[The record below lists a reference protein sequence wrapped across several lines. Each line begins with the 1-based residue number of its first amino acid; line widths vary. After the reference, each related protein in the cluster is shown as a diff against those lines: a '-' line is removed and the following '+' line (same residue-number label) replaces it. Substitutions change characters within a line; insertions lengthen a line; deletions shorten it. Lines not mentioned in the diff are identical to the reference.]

1 MSDNLKILKN
11 NNSPAS
17 HHHIDM
23 KNRYLCENEIN
34 LIFNNMK
41 KVILSLFIMLS
52 LSASVK
58 ADEGMWI
65 PMLLQNN
72 EKDMQEMGMNITVDD
87 IYSINHS
94 SMKDAVVLFDGGCTG
109 EIVSDKGLLLTN
121 HHCGF
126 DWIQYHST
134 VEHDY
139 LTEGFWA
146 MNQEEELPCPGISA
160 VMLKSMEDVTDRV
173 LEGITRYTTDE
184 ERESIIKDNIN
195 RIKEEAESNTKYQVI
210 IRAFYQGNKYYMIY
224 NEVFKDV
231 RLVGTPPSNIGKF
244 GGDTDNWV
252 WPRHT
257 GDFSVFR
264 IYVSPEGEAVDYS
277 EDNVPYRP
285 NYHFPISLK
294 GVEEGDFTF
303 VFGYPARTN
312 EYLPAVAVNQE
323 ANVTYPVIVDLRG
336 KILDIYNKYQEKDP
350 KVRIQ
355 YASKHAH
362 LGNGWKKWMGVIE
375 GINNFK
381 GVEKKS
387 AFDKA
392 FTKWAYQSR
401 ARGAYLTLIKD
412 FEDLYEEYKPYRMA
426 TTYLSEAGLSI
437 EILTFASEFK
447 KLAQVTKDTPQEEID
462 KLIADAKEAT
472 KVFFKDYY
480 QPIDE
485 EVAAMVLQEYI
496 DNQPKD
502 FRPEILNVIVD
513 KYADI
518 QAYVDELFAKTI
530 FTSEENINAFLD
542 GFKASKAKKL
552 AQDPALVAYNNMMDF
567 YSNNI
572 MAKSTELSNK
582 IANMQRVFMRG
593 QMEYHAEQNPD
604 KMMYP
609 DANFTLRVTYGK
621 VGGFSPRDAVRY
633 KHFTTLD
640 GIMQKENPDI
650 YDYVV
655 TDRLRELYENN
666 DYGRYADKDGSM
678 HVAFIA
684 GNHTT
689 GGNSGS
695 PILNADGHLLGL
707 NFDRTWEGTMSDLI
721 YDPSICKN
729 ISVDIRYV
737 LFIIDKYAGAG
748 HLVEE
753 MTIVE

>member
-1 MSDNLKILKN
+1 MRKRNQITY
-11 NNSPAS
+11 
-17 HHHIDM
+17 I
-23 KNRYLCENEIN
+23 
-34 LIFNNMK
+34 NMK
-41 KVILSLFIMLS
+41 KIILSLFIVVS
-52 LSASVK
+52 LAFNLR

-72 EKDMQEMGMNITVDD
+72 EQEMQEMGMNITVED

-139 LTEGFWA
+139 LTNGFWA
-146 MNQEEELPCPGISA
+146 MSQEEELVCPGITA

-173 LEGITRYTTDE
+173 LEGVDERRTSAE
-184 ERESIIKDNIN
+184 ERAEIVANNIDKIKA
-195 RIKEEAESNTKYQVI
+195 EAEANTDYQVI
-210 IRAFYQGNKYYMIY
+210 IRSFYNGNKYYMIY
-224 NEVFKDV
+224 NEVFRDV
-231 RLVGTPPSNIGKF
+231 RLVGAPPSNIGKF

-264 IYVSPEGEAVDYS
+264 IYVSPDGKAADYS
-277 EDNVPYRP
+277 ENNVPYKP

-323 ANVTYPVIVDLRG
+323 ANIIYPVNVDLRG

-362 LGNGWKKWMGVIE
+362 LGNGWKKWMGVVE

-381 GVEKKS
+381 GVEKKYD
-387 AFDKA
+387 FDKA

-401 ARGAYLTLIKD
+401 ARGAYLTLID
-412 FEDLYEEYKPYRMA
+412 EFEKVYAEYEPYRLA
-426 TTYLSEAGLSI
+426 TTYLSETVLNI
-437 EILTFASEFK
+437 EVVTFAASFN
-447 KLAQVTKDTPQEEID
+447 KLSKVTKDTPQEEIE
-462 KLIADAKEAT
+462 KLIENAREAT
-472 KVFFKDYY
+472 KVFFKDYH

-485 EVAAMVLQEYI
+485 EVAAMALQEYI
-496 DNQPKD
+496 NNQPAD
-502 FRPEILNVIVD
+502 FRPELLNTIVE
-513 KYADI
+513 KYDNV
-518 QAYVDELFAKTI
+518 QSYVDELFAKTM
-530 FTSEENINAFLD
+530 FTSEEDINKFLD
-542 GFKASKAKKL
+542 KFKPSKAKKL
-552 AQDPALVAYNNMMDF
+552 AQDPALMAYNNVMDF
-567 YSNNI
+567 YEKNVKTKAI
-572 MAKSTELSNK
+572 ELNNK
-582 IANMQRVFMRG
+582 INNMQRVFMRG
-593 QMEYHAEQNPD
+593 QMEYHAEVNPD

-633 KHFTTLD
+633 KHYTTLD

-655 TDRLRELYENN
+655 TDRLRELYETK

-737 LFIIDKYAGAG
+737 LFIIDKYAGATR
-748 HLVEE
+748 LIEE
-753 MTIVE
+753 MTIIE

>member
-1 MSDNLKILKN
+1 
-11 NNSPAS
+11 
-17 HHHIDM
+17 
-23 KNRYLCENEIN
+23 
-34 LIFNNMK
+34 MK
-41 KVILSLFIMLS
+41 KLFLSLFIVAS
-52 LSASVK
+52 LCFNLR

-72 EKDMQEMGMNITVDD
+72 EQDMQEMGMNITAED

-109 EIVSDKGLLLTN
+109 EIVSNQGLLLTN

-139 LTEGFWA
+139 LTHGFWA
-146 MNQEEELPCPGISA
+146 MSKEEELPCPGISA

-173 LEGITRYTTDE
+173 LEGVTKETSNDE
-184 ERESIIKDNIN
+184 RAEIVTENIKK
-195 RIKEEAESNTKYQVI
+195 IKEEAEANSDYQVVI
-210 IRAFYQGNKYYMIY
+210 KSFYHGNKYYMIY

-231 RLVGTPPSNIGKF
+231 RMVGAPPSNIGKF

-264 IYVSPEGEAVDYS
+264 IYVSPDGKAADYS
-277 EDNVPYRP
+277 EDNVPYTP

-294 GVEEGDFTF
+294 GANEGDFTF

-312 EYLPAVAVNQE
+312 EYLPAIAVNQE
-323 ANVTYPVIVDLRG
+323 ANIIYPVSVDLRG

-350 KVRIQ
+350 QVRIQ

-381 GVEKKS
+381 GIEKKKQ
-387 AFDKA
+387 FDKE
-392 FTKWAYQSR
+392 FTDWALKSR
-401 ARGAYLTLIKD
+401 QRGEYVNLIKD
-412 FEDLYEEYKPYRMA
+412 FKEVYTLYEPYRLA
-426 TTYLSEAGLSI
+426 TTYLSETALQI
-437 EILTFASEFK
+437 EILTYAANFN
-447 KLAQVTKDTPQEEID
+447 KLAKVTKETPQEEID
-462 KLIADAKEAT
+462 EIIAEIKNAT
-472 KVFFKDYY
+472 AVFFKDYY

-496 DNQPKD
+496 NNQPAD
-502 FRPEILNVIVD
+502 FRPELLNTIVE
-513 KYADI
+513 KYSDV
-518 QAYVDELFAKTI
+518 QAYVDELFSKTI
-530 FTSEENINAFLD
+530 FTSEENVNKFLD
-542 GFKASKAKKL
+542 EFKPSKAKKI
-552 AQDPALVAYNNMMDF
+552 AKDPALMAYNNVMDF
-567 YSNNI
+567 YINNVR
-572 MAKSTELSNK
+572 AKTIELGNQ
-582 IANMQRVFMRG
+582 IADMQRVFMRG
-593 QMEYHAEQNPD
+593 QMEYHAERNPE

-621 VGGFSPRDAVRY
+621 IGGFSPKDAVTY

-655 TDRLRELYENN
+655 TDRLRELYEAK

-737 LFIIDKYAGAG
+737 LFIIDKYAGAR
-748 HLVEE
+748 HLVDE

>member
-1 MSDNLKILKN
+1 
-11 NNSPAS
+11 
-17 HHHIDM
+17 
-23 KNRYLCENEIN
+23 
-34 LIFNNMK
+34 MK
-41 KVILSLFIMLS
+41 KIFLSLFIVM
-52 LSASVK
+52 SVVMNVR

-72 EKDMQEMGMNITVDD
+72 EKEMQEMGMNITVED
-87 IYSINHS
+87 IYSINNS
-94 SMKDAVVLFDGGCTG
+94 SMKDAVVLFGGGCTG
-109 EIVSDKGLLLTN
+109 EIVSDQGLLFTN

-139 LTEGFWA
+139 LTDGFWA
-146 MNQEEELPCPGISA
+146 MSFEEELPCPGLTA
-160 VMLKSMEDVTDRV
+160 VMLKKMEDVTDRV
-173 LEGITRYTTDE
+173 LEGVERFTTNE
-184 ERESIIKDNIN
+184 ERAELVQNNIN
-195 RIKEEAESNTKYQVI
+195 KIKAEAKAATDYEVEITS
-210 IRAFYQGNKYYMIY
+210 FYHGNKYYMIY

-231 RLVGTPPSNIGKF
+231 RMVGTPPSNIGKF

-264 IYVSPEGEAVDYS
+264 IYVSPDGKAVEYS
-277 EDNVPYRP
+277 EDNVPYKP

-312 EYLPAVAVNQE
+312 EYLPAVAVDQE
-323 ANVTYPVIVDLRG
+323 TNVIYPVSVDLRG

-355 YASKHAH
+355 YASKHAG

-381 GVEKKS
+381 GVEKKK

-401 ARGAYLTLIKD
+401 ARGAYLELIKEFD
-412 FEDLYEEYKPYRMA
+412 RVYAKYEPYRLA
-426 TTYLSEAGLSI
+426 TTYLSETVLQI
-437 EILTFASEFK
+437 EVLTFAANFNR
-447 KLAQVTKDTPQEEID
+447 LANVTKDTPQEEID
-462 KLIADAKEAT
+462 MLIADAKEAA

-480 QPIDE
+480 KPIDE

-496 DNQPKD
+496 DNQPED
-502 FRPEILNVIVD
+502 FRPELLNNIVD
-513 KYADI
+513 NYADV
-518 QAYVDELFAKTI
+518 QAYVEELFAKTM
-530 FTSEENINAFLD
+530 FTSEEDVYTFLD

-552 AQDPALVAYNNMMDF
+552 AKDPALMAYNDVMAF
-567 YSNNI
+567 YFEKVRTTSV
-572 MAKSTELSNK
+572 ELNRE
-582 IANMQRVFMRG
+582 IADLQRIFMRG
-593 QMEYHAEQNPD
+593 QMELYAEQNPD
-604 KMMYP
+604 KMIYP

-633 KHFTTLD
+633 NYYTTLD
-640 GIMQKENPDI
+640 GIMQKENPNI

-655 TDRLRELYENN
+655 TDRLRELYENK

-729 ISVDIRYV
+729 ISVDVRYV
-737 LFIIDKYAGAG
+737 LFIIDKYAGAT
-748 HLVEE
+748 HLIEE

>member
-1 MSDNLKILKN
+1 MSISCK
-11 NNSPAS
+11 
-17 HHHIDM
+17 IDM
-23 KNRYLCENEIN
+23 KNRYLCENE
-34 LIFNNMK
+34 NNQNFIYMK
-41 KVILSLFIMLS
+41 NVILSLFIMLS
-52 LSASVK
+52 LSSMLR

-65 PMLLQNN
+65 PILLQNN
-72 EKDMQEMGMNITVDD
+72 EQEMQDMGMNITVED
-87 IYSINHS
+87 IYSINHG

-139 LTEGFWA
+139 LTDGFWA
-146 MNQEEELPCPGISA
+146 MSQEEELPCPGISA

-173 LEGITRYTTDE
+173 LDGITRNTTDE
-184 ERESIIKDNIN
+184 ERASIINDNIEK
-195 RIKEEAESNTKYQVI
+195 IKNEAEKNSKYQVI
-210 IRAFYQGNKYYMIY
+210 IRPFYQGNKYYMIY

-231 RLVGTPPSNIGKF
+231 RLVGAPPSNIGKF

-264 IYVSPEGEAVDYS
+264 IYVSPDGEAADYS
-277 EDNVPYRP
+277 EDNIPYNP
-285 NYHFPISLK
+285 DYHFPISLK
-294 GVEEGDFTF
+294 GAEEGDFTF

-312 EYLPAVAVNQE
+312 EYLPAVAVDQE
-323 ANVTYPVIVDLRG
+323 ANVIYPVNVDLRG

-381 GVEKKS
+381 GVEKKYD
-387 AFDKA
+387 FDKK

-401 ARGAYLTLIKD
+401 ARGAYLTLID
-412 FEDLYEEYKPYRMA
+412 EFEKVYKEYEPYRLA
-426 TTYLSEAGLSI
+426 TTYLSETVLNI
-437 EILTFASEFK
+437 EVVTFAANFS
-447 KLAQVTKDTPQEEID
+447 KLSKVTKDTPQEEID

-472 KVFFKDYY
+472 KAFFKDYH

-485 EVAAMVLQEYI
+485 EVAIMVLQEYI
-496 DNQPKD
+496 NNQPED
-502 FRPEILNVIVD
+502 FRPELLNTIVK
-513 KYADI
+513 KYDNV

-530 FTSEENINAFLD
+530 FVSEESVNDFLNK
-542 GFKASKAKKL
+542 FKASKAKKL
-552 AQDPALVAYNNMMDF
+552 AQDPALMAYNNVMDF
-567 YSNNI
+567 YEKNVKTKAI
-572 MAKSTELSNK
+572 ELNDK
-582 IANMQRVFMRG
+582 INNMQRVFMRG
-593 QMEYHAEQNPD
+593 QMEYHAEVNPD

-621 VGGFSPRDAVRY
+621 VGGFSPRDAVHY

-640 GIMQKENPDI
+640 GIMQKENPEI

-655 TDRLRELYENN
+655 TDRLRELYDNK

-721 YDPSICKN
+721 YDPSICRN

-737 LFIIDKYAGAG
+737 LFIIDKYAGASY
-748 HLVEE
+748 LVDE

>member
-1 MSDNLKILKN
+1 MRKLLLTLCVVLSFSLKI
-11 NNSPAS
+11 
-17 HHHIDM
+17 
-23 KNRYLCENEIN
+23 
-34 LIFNNMK
+34 
-41 KVILSLFIMLS
+41 
-52 LSASVK
+52 K

-72 EKDMQEMGMNITVDD
+72 EKEMQEMGMNITVDD

-94 SMKDAVVLFDGGCTG
+94 SMKDAIVLFDGGCTG
-109 EIVSDKGLLLTN
+109 EIVSEKGLLLTN

-139 LTEGFWA
+139 LTNGFWA
-146 MNQEEELPCPGISA
+146 MSQAEELPCPGISA
-160 VMLKSMEDVTDRV
+160 VMLKKMEDVTDRV
-173 LEGITRYTTDE
+173 LEGVTKETSNDE
-184 ERESIIKDNIN
+184 RAEIVTENIKK
-195 RIKEEAESNTKYQVI
+195 IKEEAENNSDYQVVI
-210 IRAFYQGNKYYMIY
+210 KSFYHGNKYYMIY

-231 RLVGTPPSNIGKF
+231 RLVGAPPSNIGKF

-257 GDFSVFR
+257 GDFSIFR
-264 IYVSPEGEAVDYS
+264 IYVSPDGKAADYS
-277 EDNVPYRP
+277 EDNVPYKP
-285 NYHFPISLK
+285 NYHFSISLK
-294 GVEEGDFTF
+294 GANEGDFTF

-323 ANVTYPVIVDLRG
+323 ANVIYPISVDLRG

-355 YASKHAH
+355 YASKHAG
-362 LGNGWKKWMGVIE
+362 LGNGWKKWMGVTE

-381 GVEKKS
+381 GIEKKKQ
-387 AFDKA
+387 FDKD
-392 FTKWAYQSR
+392 FTDWAMKSR
-401 ARGAYLTLIKD
+401 QRGAYINLIKD
-412 FEDLYEEYKPYRMA
+412 FGKVYEEYEPYRLA
-426 TTYLSEAGLSI
+426 TTYLSETALQI
-437 EILTFASEFK
+437 EILTFAANFN
-447 KLAQVTKDTPQEEID
+447 KLSQVTKETPQEEID
-462 KLIADAKEAT
+462 KLIANAKEAT
-472 KVFFKDYY
+472 KVFFKDYH

-496 DNQPKD
+496 NNQPAD
-502 FRPEILNVIVD
+502 FRPELLNTIVE
-513 KYADI
+513 KYADV
-518 QAYVDELFAKTI
+518 QSYVDELFAKTM
-530 FTSEENINAFLD
+530 FTSEENVNKFLD
-542 GFKASKAKKL
+542 EFKPAKAKKL
-552 AQDPALVAYNNMMDF
+552 AKDPALMAYNNVMDF
-567 YSNNI
+567 YINNVRSKTI
-572 MAKSTELSNK
+572 ELGNQ
-582 IANMQRVFMRG
+582 IADMQRVFMRG
-593 QMEYHAEQNPD
+593 QMEYHAERNPE

-621 VGGFSPRDAVRY
+621 IGGFSPKDAVTY

-655 TDRLRELYENN
+655 TDRLRELYEAK

-721 YDPSICKN
+721 YDPSICRN

-737 LFIIDKYAGAG
+737 LFIVDKYAGASY
-748 HLVEE
+748 LVDE

>member
-1 MSDNLKILKN
+1 MRKLFLTLFVVLSF
-11 NNSPAS
+11 S
-17 HHHIDM
+17 
-23 KNRYLCENEIN
+23 
-34 LIFNNMK
+34 FNMR
-41 KVILSLFIMLS
+41 
-52 LSASVK
+52 

-72 EKDMQEMGMNITVDD
+72 EKEMQEMGMNITVDD

-94 SMKDAVVLFDGGCTG
+94 SMKDAIVLFDGGCTG
-109 EIVSDKGLLLTN
+109 EIVSEKGLLLTN

-139 LTEGFWA
+139 LTNGFWA
-146 MNQEEELPCPGISA
+146 MSQDEELVCPGITA
-160 VMLKSMEDVTDRV
+160 VMLKKMEDVTDRV
-173 LEGITRYTTDE
+173 LAGVTKETSNE
-184 ERESIIKDNIN
+184 ERTEIVKKNIDKII
-195 RIKEEAESNTKYQVI
+195 EETEANTDYQVSI
-210 IRAFYQGNKYYMIY
+210 KAFYHGNQYYMMY
-224 NEVFKDV
+224 NEVFRDV
-231 RLVGTPPSNIGKF
+231 RLVGAPPSNIGKF

-264 IYVSPEGEAVDYS
+264 IYVSPDGKAADYS
-277 EDNVPYRP
+277 EDNVPYKP
-285 NYHFPISLK
+285 DYFFPISLK
-294 GVEEGDFTF
+294 GANEGDFTF

-312 EYLPAVAVNQE
+312 EYLPSVAVNQE
-323 ANVTYPVIVDLRG
+323 ANVIYPVSVDLRG
-336 KILDIYNKYQEKDP
+336 KILNIYNKYQEKDP

-355 YASKHAH
+355 YASKHAG

-375 GINNFK
+375 GINNFD
-381 GVEKKS
+381 GIEKKA
-387 AFDKA
+387 AFDKE
-392 FTKWAYQSR
+392 FTEWAYQSR
-401 ARGAYLTLIKD
+401 QRGAYLKLIED
-412 FEDLYEEYKPYRMA
+412 FEKLYAEYEPYRLA

-437 EILTFASEFK
+437 EILGFAAAFQG
-447 KLAQVTKDTPQEEID
+447 LTKMTKETPQEEID
-462 KLIADAKEAT
+462 KMIAGLKEHT
-472 KVFFKDYY
+472 EVFFKDYH

-485 EVAAMVLQEYI
+485 EVAVMALQEYI
-496 DNQPKD
+496 DNQPAD
-502 FRPEILNVIVD
+502 FRPEILNTIVE
-513 KYADI
+513 KYPDV
-518 QAYVDELFAKTI
+518 QAFVDEMFAKTM
-530 FTSEENINAFLD
+530 FTSKEEINKFLD
-542 GFKASKAKKL
+542 NFKPSKAKKL
-552 AQDPALVAYNNMMDF
+552 AKDPALMTYNNMMDF
-567 YSNNI
+567 YVANVRDVTRSIN
-572 MAKSTELSNK
+572 SK
-582 IANMQRVFMRG
+582 ISDLQRVFMRG
-593 QMEYHAEQNPD
+593 QMEMHAEKHPD
-604 KMMYP
+604 ELMYP

-621 VGGFSPRDAVRY
+621 VGGFSPRDAVTY

-655 TDRLRELYENN
+655 TERLRELYEKK

-737 LFIIDKYAGAG
+737 LFIIDKYAGAT